1 MSDEQGRIV
10 VGVDGSPSSLAALRW
25 AIKQAEMTGAS
36 VEAVTAWRNTPALA
50 MAAPFTEADVNSPDA
65 GIKEAAERMLRESVN
80 AAAGSSTVAVKA
92 EIGEGSAAQLL
103 LSASEGASLVVVG
116 SRGHGG
122 FTGALLGSVG
132 QALAQHAACP
142 VLIYRGTA

>member
-1 MSDEQGRIV
+1 MSGEQERIV

-25 AIKQAEMTGAS
+25 AIRQAGLTGAQ

-50 MAAPFTEADVNSPDA
+50 MTAPFADADVSSPDA
-65 GIKEAAERMLRESVN
+65 GVREAAERMLRESVN
-80 AAAGSSTVAVKA
+80 QAVGSSTVAVKA

-103 LSASEGASLVVVG
+103 LQASEGASLVVVG

-142 VLIYRGTA
+142 VLIYRGV